1 MSGQVLRM
9 KNTITLL
16 LALVLCCVTQF
27 VAAQDSDSK
36 LAQKYFRD
44 KEYDK
49 AVVLYEK
56 LYKQKNDRNFFNFY
70 IKSLIGLKDYER
82 AEKEVKKG
90 MRANKNDFSFK
101 IEYAS
106 ILKLQD
112 KNDKATEQ
120 FEDVIKNLPRN
131 HYQMTRIANS
141 LITHNEYEYAI
152 KCYKKG
158 AKVLN
163 NPNMFRI
170 ELARVYGMQRDYAS
184 MIAQYLEILKITP
197 RYYNVVQ
204 SNLRF
209 YLSYDSDKQLAVI
222 LKKELLKYSRANPD
236 MTGYTELLVWLY
248 LQEKKFNAAYVQ
260 VRALDMRTGST
271 GKFLIEF
278 ATIAMNN
285 SAYSIAT
292 KAFRTV
298 VGFGRMALNK
308 NARLAEVGLLEARYM
323 SLTTAKTVNN
333 EELLLLENDMVAQLA
348 KTNGL
353 SLVSKLAE
361 LQAYYIK
368 KPEAAIALLNKYLS
382 NPRIERM
389 DKAEAQVLL
398 ADIVLAHNDPY
409 EAILIYARV
418 EKANKHNVIGHNAKF
433 KKTKVAYFTGD
444 FQWAKAQLDIL
455 KASTTKLIAN
465 DAFAMSLLI
474 KDNYSEEDSIA
485 PALEAFSEAQMKIL
499 QKNIS
504 GAITKLDSVAKQ
516 YPQETIAE
524 YALFEKGKIL
534 EQTAQYQQASLCYKQ
549 LIETYELSIWADD
562 ATFRLAKLYELSLAD
577 KEGALKL
584 YKELLLKHQGSIF
597 VPEARTAFRK
607 LRGDKVST
615 EQ

>member
-1 MSGQVLRM
+1 M

-56 LYKQKNDRNFFNFY
+56 LYEQKRDRNNFNFF

-82 AEKEVKKG
+82 AEKVVKKRI
-90 MRANKNDFSFK
+90 RANKNDFSYRVEF
-101 IEYAS
+101 AS

-112 KNDKATEQ
+112 KNDKAREQ
-120 FEDVIKNLPRN
+120 FENVVKNLPRN
-131 HYQMTRIANS
+131 HYQITLIANS
-141 LITHNEYEYAI
+141 LIAHNEYEYAI

-158 AKVLN
+158 AKTLK
-163 NPNMFRI
+163 NPNLFRI

-209 YLSYDSDKQLAVI
+209 YLSYDNDKQLAVI

-236 MTGYTELLVWLY
+236 ITGYSELLVWLY
-248 LQEKKFNAAYVQ
+248 LQEKKFNAAYIQ

-285 SAYSIAT
+285 EAYNSAS
-292 KAFRTV
+292 KAFGTV
-298 VGFGRMALNK
+298 VGFGRMALSK
-308 NARLAEVGLLEARYM
+308 NARLAEIGLLEARYM
-323 SLTTAKTVNN
+323 SLTTAETANN
-333 EELLLLENDMVAQLA
+333 EELLVLENDMIAQMV

-361 LQAYYIK
+361 LQAYHLK
-368 KPEAAIALLNKYLS
+368 KPEAAQEVLNKYLS
-382 NPRIERM
+382 NPRIEKM

-398 ADIVLAHNDPY
+398 ADIVLAHDDPY

-418 EKANKHNVIGHNAKF
+418 EKANKHNAIGHNAKF

-455 KASTTKLIAN
+455 KASTSKLIAN

-474 KDNYSEEDSIA
+474 KDNYSEEDSVA

-499 QKNIS
+499 QKNTS

-562 ATFRLAKLYELSLAD
+562 ATFRLAKLYELSLSD
-577 KEGALKL
+577 KDKALKL

-597 VPEARTAFRK
+597 VPEARTAFRT
-607 LRGDKVST
+607 LRGDKVSS